1 MNLPMTNALLNLTCW
16 TLTEGY
22 AAMDHQCVG
31 LGEAIGMSCT
41 KQHIKARAPWKF
53 LPPDLWPNGLSF
65 KDDGGHF
72 EGPWPDVLISCGR
85 RSVATAMAIRKA
97 SGGKTFTVHVQAPHV
112 KPEKFDMIMV
122 PRHDSL
128 RGENVFVSRGALHH
142 VTTAKLEKAKTD
154 FQPILGSLA
163 HPLIG
168 VLVGGST
175 KKNAVSGDTMRDL
188 AEKLAETAKRCGGSI
203 ALTPSRRTG
212 KDNEKILADSLKN
225 APSWIWDGSGENP
238 YFGILA
244 HADALVVT
252 GDSVSMIS
260 EAAFTGKPLYIYD
273 LQGSSRR
280 MKQFHQ
286 DLFDEGIAKPFT
298 GAAIEQWSYQPMDD
312 TNQAAALIRQ
322 KLQARKI

>member
-1 MNLPMTNALLNLTCW
+1 MNSTLSHLTCW
-16 TLTEGY
+16 TLTEGWP
-22 AAMDHQCVG
+22 AMDHQCVG
-31 LGEAIGMSCT
+31 LGEAIGLTCI
-41 KQHIKARAPWKF
+41 KQHVKARAPWKY
-53 LPPDLWPNGLSF
+53 LPPDFWPDGLSF
-65 KDDGGHF
+65 KEHGRF

-97 SGGKTFTVHVQAPHV
+97 SGGKTFTIHVQAPHV
-112 KPEKFDMIMV
+112 APEKFDMIMV
-122 PRHDSL
+122 PRHDAL

-142 VTTAKLEKAKTD
+142 VTTAKLEKAQID
-154 FQPILGSLA
+154 FRPILGGLD
-163 HPLIG
+163 HPILG

-175 KKNAVSGDTMRDL
+175 KKNAVRGETMRDL
-188 AEKLAETAKRCGGSI
+188 AEKLASATKLSGGSI

-212 KDNEKILADSLKN
+212 KENEQVLADALKN
-225 APSWIWDGSGENP
+225 SPAWIWDGSGENP

-273 LQGSSRR
+273 LEGSSRR

-286 DLFDEGIAKPFT
+286 DLYNEGIARPFT
-298 GAAIEQWSYQPMDD
+298 GAAIENWSYKPMDD
-312 TNQAAALIRQ
+312 TNEAAALIRER
-322 KLQARKI
+322 LCAR

>member
-1 MNLPMTNALLNLTCW
+1 MPADPLQNLTCW
-16 TLTEGY
+16 TLTEGWP
-22 AAMDHQCVG
+22 AMDHQCVG
-31 LGEAIGMSCT
+31 LGEAIGLNCT
-41 KQHIKARAPWKF
+41 RKHITARAPWKY
-53 LPPDLWPNGLSF
+53 LPPDFWPDGLSF
-65 KDDGGHF
+65 KKDGGRF
-72 EGPWPDVLISCGR
+72 EPPWPDVLISCGR

-97 SGGKTFTVHVQAPHV
+97 SGEKTFTVHIQAPHV
-112 KPEKFDMIMV
+112 RADKFDMVMV

-142 VTTAKLEKAKTD
+142 VTGEKLEKARED
-154 FQPILGSLA
+154 FMPVLGSLKK
-163 HPLIG
+163 PLIG

-175 KKNAVSGDTMRDL
+175 KKNTVSGNIMQDL
-188 AEKLAETAKRCGGSI
+188 ALKLKSANALSGGAI

-212 KDNEKILADSLKN
+212 KENERVLTQTLGDCPA
-225 APSWIWDGSGENP
+225 WIWDGSGENP

-244 HADALVVT
+244 HADAIVVT

-273 LQGSSRR
+273 LEGSSRR

-298 GAAIEQWSYQPMDD
+298 GTAIEKWTYKPLDD
-312 TNQAAALIRQ
+312 TRDAAHLIRQ
-322 KLQARKI
+322 KLENRI